1 MRLKK
6 GEQYSNRVRKNPGA
20 NMLAAND
27 SLTDKC
33 NDCDFKIRIL
43 TVAGRITAA
52 INGTVVNHVT
62 DPAPH
67 GGGYIGLR
75 SMQGVARYRRPMTPF
90 LKRPPHPSPITVKK

>member
-1 MRLKK
+1 M
-6 GEQYSNRVRKNPGA
+6 
-20 NMLAAND
+20 NMLATND

-43 TVAGRITAA
+43 KIAGTITAE

-62 DPAPH
+62 DTDPY

-75 SMQGVARYRRPMTPF
+75 SMEGVNVVSYDDF
-90 LKRPPHPSPITVKK
+90 KVWSVK